1 MRTPRFSIQLD
12 GEDLTFS
19 ASHFITLMTGK
30 KEPFVE
36 PAHTHPFRVTVTID
50 GPLGSGGLLIDFHQA
65 HRLLKE
71 ILAACGGKTFLAAR
85 QEGIS
90 LSKSPDGSAVICRTA
105 GRTGGQTPETEKTL
119 PAEKVITLD
128 EVNSSA
134 EMIALYLARL
144 FLERLTSAGL
154 LPDSGEKTHLTLS
167 LEEQKGMKAVVTI

>member
-30 KEPFVE
+30 KEPVVE
-36 PAHTHPFRVTVTID
+36 PAHTHPFRVTAAIE
-50 GPLGSGGLLIDFHQA
+50 GPLDSGGLLIDFHQA

-85 QEGIS
+85 QKGVS
-90 LSKSPDGSAVICRTA
+90 LSKSPDGSAVICRIA
-105 GRTGGQTPETEKTL
+105 GRIPETGKTL
-119 PAEKVITLD
+119 PAEKVIMLD

-134 EMIALYLARL
+134 VMIALYLARL

-154 LPDSGEKTHLTLS
+154 LPAGGEKTRLTLS
-167 LEEQKGMKAVVTI
+167 LEEQKGMKAVVKL